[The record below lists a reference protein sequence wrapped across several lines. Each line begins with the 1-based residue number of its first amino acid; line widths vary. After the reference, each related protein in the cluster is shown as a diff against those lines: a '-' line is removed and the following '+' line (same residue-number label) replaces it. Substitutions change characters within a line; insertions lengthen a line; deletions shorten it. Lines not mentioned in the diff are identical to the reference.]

1 MSGKGV
7 VDSIAARNLDLVVTA
22 LVKCKVSKC
31 NESGLISHTAN
42 FVIVKALMTGVIQKA
57 SDVTKDDNID
67 FDMSRESNL
76 LTYTDIVE
84 PTAVVAAKD
93 EEEVKSGFS

>member
-42 FVIVKALMTGVIQKA
+42 FVIVKALMTGVIQK
-57 SDVTKDDNID
+57 DDNID